1 MFFKKSKPAPAKM
14 PAAQQDPF
22 ATIDSRALDTVAGG
36 ASRVSSRAGGDTSQL
51 TTMLTQITDSI
62 KSIGSQSSSGGMDP
76 MMMMMMMMGMGGGG
90 GGGQAAPAPA
100 PVAPA
105 APIINVT
112 TKRC

>member
-14 PAAQQDPF
+14 PAAPQDPF
-22 ATIDSRALDTVAGG
+22 ATIDSRTLDNVAGG

-62 KSIGSQSSSGGMDP
+62 KSIGSQSSGGMDP

-90 GGGQAAPAPA
+90 GGQAAPAPA
-100 PVAPA
+100 PQPPPQ
-105 APIINVT
+105 PIINVT